1 MNLDIR
7 SIAVRAAQRALANP
21 HAPSGHGGVVVL
33 GSGSRPLDPALKAQ
47 LAYSHSRPW
56 VTEHCLDGTPDGS
69 MVALAP
75 DVRVTA
81 QAHEEAHG
89 RGIRFQRGHQVT
101 GTGFGGDHPPL
112 VAIGCDH
119 GGFALKQ
126 DVMASL
132 GELGYRPLDM
142 GTRDERSADYP
153 DFARAVAEAVAD
165 GRAVLGVCIDGAGI
179 GSAMTAGK
187 VPGVLPANCWDTR
200 TAANAREHNHANV
213 LCLGAGHLDRG
224 SAHAVLQTFLS
235 TPCGEGRHA
244 RRVEKIWA
252 TETRYSKGSPKGAS
266 GV

>member
-7 SIAVRAAQRALANP
+7 SIAMRAAQRALAEP
-21 HAPSGHGGVVVL
+21 SAPSPHGGVVVL
-33 GSGSRPLDPALKAQ
+33 ASGTRPLDPALKAQ
-47 LAYSHSRPW
+47 LAASRSQPW
-56 VTEHCLDGTPDGS
+56 VTERCLDGTADGAT
-69 MVALAP
+69 VTLAP

-81 QAHEEAHG
+81 QAREQAHD
-89 RGIRFQRGHQVT
+89 RGIQFKQGHQT
-101 GTGFGGDHPPL
+101 LGTHFGGDHAPL
-112 VAIGCDH
+112 VAVGCDH
-119 GGFALKQ
+119 GGFDLKQ
-126 DVMASL
+126 DVIASL

-142 GTRDERSADYP
+142 GTRDKRAVDYP

-165 GRAVLGVCIDGAGI
+165 GRAVAGVCIDGAGL

-187 VPGVLPANCWDTR
+187 VPGVLAANCWDVR

-224 SAHAVLQTFLS
+224 SAHAVLQTFLA

-252 TETRYSKGSPKGAS
+252 TETRYSKGAPESTPGH
-266 GV
+266 